1 MKINEIKS
9 PSTEP
14 FVDGRRNWLARG
26 EATKDKGTSGG
37 GVTGLEGG
45 QMPIYRR
52 LPKRGFNNKRFANHY
67 IEVNV
72 GDLECFEN
80 GATVDAAELKARG
93 IISLPK
99 VNDGIKILG
108 DGELTKKLT
117 VKAKAFTATAKE
129 KIVKAGG
136 AAEEV

>member
-1 MKINEIKS
+1 
-9 PSTEP
+9 
-14 FVDGRRNWLARG
+14 
-26 EATKDKGTSGG
+26 
-37 GVTGLEGG
+37 
-45 QMPIYRR
+45 MPIYRR

-108 DGELTKKLT
+108 DGELTKIDRQGQGLHSHSQRKNR
-117 VKAKAFTATAKE
+117 
-129 KIVKAGG
+129 
-136 AAEEV
+136 